1 MRLSPDP
8 TCPRKRSHFQCSA
21 AGLCESVDVVTKG
34 WFEVMSLHIPERVS
48 VAGGMNPSSI
58 LRQFLDSHQRVCNCR
73 CARYVL
79 GPELRSSLSL
89 SFTYLL
95 IAPQEEASSY
105 ADSTLNRTKHKI
117 RKKQSIV
124 WLVSFVNVN
133 SLTKHVTQYKAAFY
147 SVTVYSVITIL
158 IPTRM
163 SVHDIRSWA
172 GENRDLAGDVTLQLL
187 IKPV

>member
-1 MRLSPDP
+1 
-8 TCPRKRSHFQCSA
+8 
-21 AGLCESVDVVTKG
+21 
-34 WFEVMSLHIPERVS
+34 MSLHIPERVS

-105 ADSTLNRTKHKI
+105 ADSTLNRTKQNQKEAIDRLTCKLCKCQQFDEARH
-117 RKKQSIV
+117 SI
-124 WLVSFVNVN
+124 
-133 SLTKHVTQYKAAFY
+133 
-147 SVTVYSVITIL
+147 
-158 IPTRM
+158 
-163 SVHDIRSWA
+163 
-172 GENRDLAGDVTLQLL
+172 
-187 IKPV
+187 